1 MLSFLHAEN
10 TTQTIEDGEGEMMK
24 RIVEKAHHPMASS
37 YQDKKYSVGGIFSD
51 KTFSTKC
58 HFAQLCNAKSYS
70 TGGYPTHSFFGI
82 PNNWIGKKM
91 CIEPKTS
98 FPLLKDHEL
107 ETKSYPNKNFETHSY
122 TSGKKKASASTDQ
135 LFETHPAIFKA
146 KAQGSLD
153 HDQGLHLKLQEALKK
168 GLSVDD
174 VRKLLNKGEKNE

>member
-37 YQDKKYSVGGIFSD
+37 YQDKKYSVGTVFSN
-51 KTFSTKC
+51 KAFSTKC
-58 HFAQLCNAKSYS
+58 HSTQLFNPKPYS
-70 TGGYPTHSFFGI
+70 TGNYSTRSFFGV

-98 FPLLKDHEL
+98 FSLLKDHEL
-107 ETKSYPNKNFETHSY
+107 ETKSYPNKNFETQSY
-122 TSGKKKASASTDQ
+122 TSGEKKASASTDQ
-135 LFETHPAIFKA
+135 LFETHPAIFEA
-146 KAQGSLD
+146 KAQSSLD
-153 HDQGLHLKLQEALKK
+153 HDQGLHQKLQEALKK

-174 VRKLLNKGEKNE
+174 VRKLLNKGG